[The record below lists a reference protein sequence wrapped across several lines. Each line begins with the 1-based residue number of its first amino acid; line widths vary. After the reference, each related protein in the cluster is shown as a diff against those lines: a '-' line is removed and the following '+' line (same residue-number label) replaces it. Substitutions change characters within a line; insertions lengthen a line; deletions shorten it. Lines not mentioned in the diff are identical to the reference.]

1 MIKSNQNIFFIVFI
15 YMFLI
20 LYISS
25 IESAISGVKAQELPP
40 KTTIH
45 NINNSKGNYNVEHFF
60 RGEHTNN
67 WALLVCTSRF
77 WFNYRHIAN
86 VLGFYRTVKKLGIPD
101 SQIILM
107 LADDMACNPRN
118 SYAGSIFNNE
128 NHKLNLYGDNIE
140 VDYRGYEV
148 NVENF
153 IRVLTGRHDPE
164 VARSKRLLT
173 DDKSN
178 ILIFLTGHGGDE
190 FLKFQD
196 NEEIS
201 SHDLADAFKQMWEKK
216 RYHEILFMVDTC
228 QANTLYTRFNSPN
241 ILAIGS
247 SKYGENSYSHHSDPE
262 LGVAVI
268 DRFTYYTLEFFEN
281 VDPHNVTL
289 QQLFNTYSP
298 QKLQSHSEYRTDL
311 FNRPLDKV
319 PVTDFFGSVMRADIT
334 PSMDQQQQKQQ
345 QEPNKIQPTKSKTIS
360 FKPTEKPTKIN
371 NIDIKNT
378 DIADKNLFSNSNF
391 ILSSII
397 FIGVFAFLAWSSEFA
412 KSYLVFN
419 PNDILDSKNKENQKP
434 KTK

>member
-1 MIKSNQNIFFIVFI
+1 MS
-15 YMFLI
+15 
-20 LYISS
+20 
-25 IESAISGVKAQELPP
+25 
-40 KTTIH
+40 
-45 NINNSKGNYNVEHFF
+45 YNVEQFY
-60 RGEHTNN
+60 RGKHTNN
-67 WALLVCTSRF
+67 WAVLVCTSRF

-86 VLGFYRTVKKLGIPD
+86 VLGFYRTVKELGIPD

-164 VARSKRLLT
+164 VSRSKRLLT
-173 DDKSN
+173 NDKSN

-201 SHDLADAFKQMWEKK
+201 SYDLSDAFKQMWEKK

-228 QANTLYTRFNSPN
+228 QANTLYKRFNSPN

-247 SKYGENSYSHHSDPE
+247 SRYGENSYSHHSDPE

-289 QQLFNTYSP
+289 YQLFNTYSP
-298 QKLQSHSEYRTDL
+298 QKLQSHSEYRIDL

-319 PVTDFFGSVMRADIT
+319 PVTDFFGSVMRADLAQ
-334 PSMDQQQQKQQ
+334 PSIIDEEDDKSLKQQQQKPQQ
-345 QEPNKIQPTKSKTIS
+345 QQSNKDKEILENHEIPILINQDSNNDNNRKSNSILNVKFVMTVGVFIVFFS
-360 FKPTEKPTKIN
+360 
-371 NIDIKNT
+371 
-378 DIADKNLFSNSNF
+378 LFSWTSE
-391 ILSSII
+391 ILKVPVELLIPI
-397 FIGVFAFLAWSSEFA
+397 CFLQDFSD
-412 KSYLVFN
+412 V
-419 PNDILDSKNKENQKP
+419 ILQIQDQLISD
-434 KTK
+434 